1 MSSQIT
7 SEGLEAR
14 YFEILKRVCQGESFT
29 ITVDGKQVAEI
40 NPSHRGVEDAEA
52 VKVFEELC
60 SSRFEGASDGA
71 IREWLDA
78 GSNKA

>member
-40 NPSHRGVEDAEA
+40 NPSHRGVEDAE
-52 VKVFEELC
+52 ELC